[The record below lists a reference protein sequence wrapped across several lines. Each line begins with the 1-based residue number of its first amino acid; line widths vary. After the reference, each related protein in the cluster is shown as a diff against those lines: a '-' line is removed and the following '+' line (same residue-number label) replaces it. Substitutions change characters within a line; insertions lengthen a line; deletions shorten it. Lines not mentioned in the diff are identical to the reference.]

1 MKLTPPR
8 IPLPSWPRR
17 KRAPASAA
25 AAELTGA
32 LRAFRAAALWAIAV
46 IITAASGAAFAESY
60 RGLYDWALKHG
71 LSGFWAA
78 AFPLQVDTFIVVGEL
93 AWRRRRPRPR
103 RGMPGYASMNRLR
116 A

>member
-1 MKLTPPR
+1 MKFTLPR

-17 KRAPASAA
+17 KRAPKPAA

-78 AFPLQVDTFIVVGEL
+78 AFPLQVVAAAARGVGGRA
-93 AWRRRRPRPR
+93 AWPGRLGHGQRGPRRRP
-103 RGMPGYASMNRLR
+103 
-116 A
+116 